1 LRYTLKNK
9 KLDKEIFVV
18 LFTLLMEG
26 SEEEIGER
34 HSSAS
39 EGEEGGPG
47 SLSKEK
53 MGSNQGEQRTA

>member
-1 LRYTLKNK
+1 M
-9 KLDKEIFVV
+9 V
-18 LFTLLMEG
+18 LFTLLVEG

-53 MGSNQGEQRTA
+53 KGNNQGEQPTA